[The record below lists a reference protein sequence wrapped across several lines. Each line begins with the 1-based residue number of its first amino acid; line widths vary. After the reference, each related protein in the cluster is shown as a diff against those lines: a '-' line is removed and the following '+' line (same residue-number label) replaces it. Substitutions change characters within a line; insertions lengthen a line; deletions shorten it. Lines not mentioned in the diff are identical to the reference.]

1 MSFDRFMI
9 APIST
14 GLESDITPWL
24 IPEDAFTQM
33 KNAYIYQGRV
43 VKRFGTSFMVLDPL
57 KSRLAVL
64 LGTTD
69 GIGDLSGTVPGSAGS
84 FGIGQ
89 QFSIGDIIY
98 TVNATG
104 APATLLK
111 TGATTTATYNTT
123 TGAYVFVGA
132 PIATDVYYYPAQPV
146 MGIAVYESGAVND
159 QPTYAWDRQFVYKFV
174 AGNRWVRETTGTPL
188 WHGTVNDFFWTTT
201 WHSIASVKVLFTTN
215 FSLVKNG
222 AAVAADDP
230 VWSYDGTTWAV
241 FRPVFLTAG
250 NRVQGARLVVEFKGR
265 LLLLNTVE
273 SDAATTTNTQFV
285 NRCRFSARANPLGA
299 ASWYEPGQA
308 GALGGSFADA
318 DTEEAIVSAE
328 FIKDRLIVYFE
339 QSTWE
344 LVYTNNNASPFLWQ
358 KINTEL
364 GSTSTFSTVPFDKA
378 VLTIGATGANSCNG
392 ANVERIDQKIPLEVL
407 RFNQN
412 PLAVSHVHGIRDYE
426 KELVYW
432 TFTSNVR
439 VSAPYFANAILVYN
453 YRLNTWALFRD
464 SFTCFGYFEQDVD
477 VTWEHVDLTWAE
489 SGFSWDDYEIQGNTR
504 RILAG
509 TTNGYVVR
517 VMPNVA
523 DNECS
528 MQITDITTSGGQTR
542 LKIINHVLDSSD
554 DFIYI
559 VDCTGV
565 TTFNGSIYKVTAI
578 IDDNT
583 IEIGPNP
590 FVGTYSGGGR
600 AALVSNIR
608 FRTKL
613 LNPYVSTGRNV
624 YLGRIDFC
632 VQKTSAGQVSIDGY
646 PSSSLIPIGN
656 QVLSPGAVLGTG
668 VLETSP
674 YATVGFEVAQTRL
687 WHPLYFQF
695 EGEFI
700 QIQLYMNNTQ
710 MTTPAI
716 AFSEFELESMIFHC
730 MPTSY
735 RLQ

>member
-1 MSFDRFMI
+1 MGFDRFMI

-64 LGTTD
+64 LGTTN
-69 GIGDLSGTVPGSAGS
+69 GAGTLAGTVPGAY
-84 FGIGQ
+84 FAVGQ
-89 QFSIGDIIY
+89 QFSIGTVIY
-98 TVNATG
+98 TVNVTG
-104 APATLLK
+104 TPATLLK
-111 TGATTTATYNTT
+111 TGATTTATFDTT
-123 TGAYVFVGA
+123 TGAYNFVGA
-132 PIATDVYYYPAQPV
+132 AINTDVYYYPAQPV
-146 MGIAVYESGAVND
+146 MGITIYQSGAIND
-159 QPTYAWDRQFVYKFV
+159 QPTYAWDQQFVYKFV
-174 AGNRWVRETTGTPL
+174 AGNRWLKESTGTPL
-188 WHGTVNDFFWTTT
+188 WHGTVDEFFWATT
-201 WHSIASVKVLFTTN
+201 WHGVTGAAKILFATN
-215 FSLVKNG
+215 FHLVKNG
-222 AAVAADDP
+222 AAVATDDP
-230 VWSYDGTTWAV
+230 VWSYDGTTWSV
-241 FRPVFLTAG
+241 FRPVFIPAA
-250 NRVQGARLVVEFKGR
+250 NRVQGARIVVAFKGR

-273 SDAATTTNTQFV
+273 GDATNTNNTNFI
-285 NRCRFSARANPLGA
+285 NRCRFSSRNNPLVNS
-299 ASWYEPGQA
+299 SWYEPGQA
-308 GALGGSFADA
+308 GATGGSFADA

-339 QSTWE
+339 LSTWE
-344 LVYTNNNASPFLWQ
+344 LVYTNNNAQPFLWQ

-378 VLTIGATGANSCNG
+378 VLTIGGTGVHSCNG
-392 ANVERIDQKIPLEVL
+392 SNVERIDQKIPLDVL

-412 PLAVSHVHGIRDYE
+412 SLAVTHVQGIRDYE

-432 TFTSNVR
+432 TFTSNAR
-439 VSAPYFANAILVYN
+439 TSAPYFANSILVYN
-453 YRLNTWALFRD
+453 YRLNTWSFFRD
-464 SFTCFGYFEQDVD
+464 SLTCFGYFEQGVD
-477 VTWEHVDLTWAE
+477 VTWENAETTWAE
-489 SGFSWDDYEIQGNTR
+489 SGFAWEDYEIQGNTQ
-504 RILAG
+504 RIIAG

-517 VMPNVA
+517 VMPEVA
-523 DNECS
+523 DNECC

-542 LKIINHVLDSSD
+542 LKIINHVLDSID
-554 DFIYI
+554 DYIYI

-583 IEIGPNP
+583 IEIGANP

-613 LNPYVSTGRNV
+613 LNPYVSSGRNV
-624 YLGRIDFC
+624 YVSRIDFC

-646 PSSSLIPIGN
+646 PSSSLVPIGN

-674 YATVGFEVAQTRL
+674 YAGILFEKLQTRL
-687 WHPLYFQF
+687 WHALYFQF

-700 QIQLYMNNTQ
+700 QIQLYMSSAQ
-710 MTTPAI
+710 MTNPAI
-716 AFSEFELESMIFHC
+716 AFSEFELEGMILHC